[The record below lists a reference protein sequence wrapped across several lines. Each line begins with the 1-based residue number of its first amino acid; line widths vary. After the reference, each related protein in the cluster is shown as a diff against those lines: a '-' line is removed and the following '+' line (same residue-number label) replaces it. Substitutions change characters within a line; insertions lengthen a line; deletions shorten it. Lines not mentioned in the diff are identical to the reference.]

1 MFGGRVCVYILIYVL
16 WLIAFIESLLCCRPC
31 GKFCICS
38 ISFNSENHSNNNA
51 CDYLRLTNEEHE
63 AKSDVHA
70 LGHAVGKWLSWRPHG
85 NRCPRSEPLSA
96 GKFGVARFWGRW
108 KLFLLLFLKECIEQS
123 FEGLRSK
130 YKGVLILTK
139 PFGKPVKDFIQISE
153 GRRHRVTVFIVC
165 YLLNAMGYFTEARE
179 P

>member
-1 MFGGRVCVYILIYVL
+1 MFGGRVCVCILIYVL

-31 GKFCICS
+31 GKFCICSS

-63 AKSDVHA
+63 AKSDVLA

-85 NRCPRSEPLSA
+85 NRCPRSEPLSV

-108 KLFLLLFLKECIEQS
+108 KLFLLLFLKECIEQPS
-123 FEGLRSK
+123 RLKGCVQNTKVYLSWQNHLESPSK
-130 YKGVLILTK
+130 TSSKLVRDAGTERQFSL
-139 PFGKPVKDFIQISE
+139 F
-153 GRRHRVTVFIVC
+153 VT
-165 YLLNAMGYFTEARE
+165 Y
-179 P
+179 